1 MRTDTLSRAGTD
13 TDPGK
18 GQGGICIH
26 ETQNAYVQN
35 ADNAPQSLLPLVA
48 LLLSRIALLLSLF
61 ALYSILHAA
70 LILYTISF
78 RTLSYAAL
86 HTVCMLTY
94 IALCAILH
102 SIQYTP
108 TYHTE

>member
-48 LLLSRIALLLSLF
+48 LLLSLF

-102 SIQYTP
+102 SIQHTP